1 MCNACGFLCCAY
13 DGFEK
18 CGCDC
23 PVAACR
29 DECDIC
35 GENGCD
41 GGCTEDFD
49 PFEYCDP
56 NPAPFPASA
65 LSPAEGETNPHG

>member
-13 DGFEK
+13 DGFSK

-29 DECDIC
+29 DECARC

-41 GGCTEDFD
+41 GGCGAEYFD
-49 PFEYCDP
+49 DRD
-56 NPAPFPASA
+56 
-65 LSPAEGETNPHG
+65 HGPGWAQEFTDG